1 MEQAILVVKDHDIL
15 RTYLFSHVSPD
26 RVREEVERMFQHI
39 IEESGYTCE
48 LEYLESQYFEDLSC
62 DFTVAISYPTI
73 VLETDEE

>member
-15 RTYLFSHVSPD
+15 RTYLFSHVRQY
-26 RVREEVERMFQHI
+26 RVREEVEKMFKHI

-48 LEYLESQYFEDLSC
+48 LEHLESQYFEDLSC

-73 VLETDEE
+73 VLEDEE